1 MNEDLNKNHEIELL
15 KLEYQECQRGY
26 SQRDGLAEDEFGKVV
41 QLFLLLVATIFLFD
55 RFAESGRTI
64 HCLGCI
70 ILGIAG
76 FFYFFSILVS
86 IESNAS
92 CNVALRQRCEEI
104 EERIE
109 ELTGYKLRYWD
120 TIQKRVRHLEEMV
133 IKGAWG
139 AKADSEK
146 KERERNIFIN
156 TVRLLIV
163 LWIIV
168 LVVTIHPKIAKQ
180 EKTASTSRSALIF
193 KWDSSK

>member
-1 MNEDLNKNHEIELL
+1 MNEDSKKNQEIELL

-41 QLFLLLVATIFLFD
+41 QLFLLLVATVFLFD
-55 RFAESGRTI
+55 RFAESGRLI
-64 HCLGCI
+64 HCSGCI
-70 ILGIAG
+70 ILGVAG
-76 FFYFFSILVS
+76 LFYFLSLLVS

-104 EERIE
+104 EKRLR
-109 ELTGYKLRYWD
+109 ELTGFELRYWK
-120 TIQKRVRHLEEMV
+120 TIHDRVRHFEEMV

-139 AKADSEK
+139 AKADREK

-156 TVRLLIV
+156 TVRLLIF

-168 LVVTIHPKIAKQ
+168 VLFAILPQRAKQ
-180 EKTASTSRSALIF
+180 EKTVSLGPSVSVIEPN
-193 KWDSSK
+193 KPG